1 MSKKNWPVLLAAAI
15 LLLSTSAIAQE
26 CKSTRLR
33 LSYGSPVATNWTDW
47 CEAFK
52 QEAAKRTSGRVVV
65 QYYSDRQLFGGS
77 PKAEIDGVQ
86 DGIADAT
93 LTSTL
98 LVGLFMDSRFDL
110 INLPFLFPSHEVANA
125 LIDGDVGKMAQ
136 GWISEKGLVPI
147 GWGING
153 FRQLT
158 NSKKS
163 VRTPDDLKGM
173 KIRVAGSRM
182 FIRTFQLLGANP
194 VTMSFSDLYPALQ
207 QGVIDGQENPLKEIE
222 SSSFYNVQKFVTI
235 WNYAYDPLIMMMN
248 KKSFDGVCKQDQQ
261 ALFAAATHARDVQ
274 RKLDREVDDALPKS
288 LVEKYHMQ
296 VVPYKDVDIAA
307 FKSAV
312 AQTIRTEW
320 TPILGADRI
329 KMIEEAVRAA
339 QK

>member
-1 MSKKNWPVLLAAAI
+1 
-15 LLLSTSAIAQE
+15 
-26 CKSTRLR
+26 
-33 LSYGSPVATNWTDW
+33 
-47 CEAFK
+47 
-52 QEAAKRTSGRVVV
+52 
-65 QYYSDRQLFGGS
+65 
-77 PKAEIDGVQ
+77 
-86 DGIADAT
+86 
-93 LTSTL
+93 
-98 LVGLFMDSRFDL
+98 
-110 INLPFLFPSHEVANA
+110 
-125 LIDGDVGKMAQ
+125 MAQ